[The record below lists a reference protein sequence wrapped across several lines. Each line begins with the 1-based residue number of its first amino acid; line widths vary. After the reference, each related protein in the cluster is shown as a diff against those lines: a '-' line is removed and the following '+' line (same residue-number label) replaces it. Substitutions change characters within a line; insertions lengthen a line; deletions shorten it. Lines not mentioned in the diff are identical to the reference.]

1 MRTSTK
7 SLLDGLL
14 VRTPAQPVFAH
25 RASRS
30 LAVLA
35 YHEVSAPDRF
45 ERQLDHL
52 QRVANLVTIDQVVA
66 AIEQRDELPERA
78 VLLTFDDGH
87 RDVYEVVLPILRARG
102 LPAVA
107 FVVAG
112 LIGTKN
118 PHWWTEVKDL
128 AAAGGVVTGFE
139 AVAPADLV
147 RWMKRLPNA
156 DRMQAIDE
164 LRGSAGRRSKPV
176 PQLRAEELRTME
188 SARIAIG
195 NHSLTHPCLSTCTDE
210 QIVHEVRRSHD
221 LLTQMLGHEP
231 IAFAYPDGDHDPR
244 VIRAVGDAGYRVAF
258 RFDHRLD
265 TLLPQVPLGISRLRM
280 DAHATYDRFR
290 IIVSGL
296 HPAIHRLRGLA

>member
-7 SLLDGLL
+7 NLLDGLL
-14 VRTPAQPVFAH
+14 VRTPAQPMFVH

-35 YHEVSAPDRF
+35 YHEVTAPDRF

-52 QRVANLVTIDQVVA
+52 QRVARMVTIDQVVA
-66 AIEQRDELPERA
+66 AVEDRDELPERA

-87 RDVYEVVLPILRARG
+87 RDVYEIVMPILRSRG
-102 LPAVA
+102 IPAVA

-112 LIGTKN
+112 LIGTNN
-118 PHWWTEVKDL
+118 PPWWTEVKDL
-128 AAAGGVVTGFE
+128 AAAGGVVTGLE
-139 AVAPADLV
+139 GVAPADLV
-147 RWMKRLPNA
+147 RSMKRLSNT
-156 DRMQAIDE
+156 DRVQAIE
-164 LRGSAGRRSKPV
+164 QLRESAGRRSHEV
-176 PQLRAEELRTME
+176 PQLRAEELRALE
-188 SARIAIG
+188 SAQIAIG
-195 NHSLTHPCLSTCTDE
+195 NHSLTHPCLSTCSDQE
-210 QIVHEVRRSHD
+210 IVHEVRRSHD

-231 IAFAYPDGDHDPR
+231 TAFAYPDGDHDPR

-265 TLLPQVPLGISRLRM
+265 TLIPQVPLGISRLRM
-280 DAHATYDRFR
+280 DAHATFDRFR